1 MATNPRPDTGGGDNL
16 LGTCG
21 DDLITTAEN
30 ARFDNVLCS
39 VGDDILTVS
48 LNAEAV
54 RLIGDNN
61 TRVGGLGFG
70 RTRYDSFPITSVDI
84 DANASPA
91 QREERHDGDEHVPPT
106 VFAHLGRPFR
116 SPRTAIKPCSMF
128 SGHV

>member
-1 MATNPRPDTGGGDNL
+1 MATNPRPGTGGGDNL

-21 DDLITTAEN
+21 DDLITIAEN
-30 ARFDNVLCS
+30 SCFDNVLCS
-39 VGDDILTVS
+39 VGDDIFTVS
-48 LNAEAV
+48 PNAEAIHP
-54 RLIGDNN
+54 IGGND
-61 TRVGGLGFG
+61 TRVGGLGFD
-70 RTRYDSFPITSVDI
+70 RMRYDSFRITSVDI

-116 SPRTAIKPCSMF
+116 SPRTGIKPCSMF